1 MGHTKKIIKKYLF
14 LRVVSKYFVFSQR
27 MSDRFAAQNDGNVSV
42 EINSKNAKK
51 CFPYNGH
58 RSAIFTEML
67 FFEFDISGKLL
78 CYSGSHLM

>member
-1 MGHTKKIIKKYLF
+1 MN
-14 LRVVSKYFVFSQR
+14 
-27 MSDRFAAQNDGNVSV
+27 DRFAAQNDGNVSV

-67 FFEFDISGKLL
+67 YFEFNINRKLL
-78 CYSGSHLM
+78 NVIT